1 MSKKKKIT
9 PKEEGYVFPT
19 EGGRIEDIH
28 TEELAGKSVSFDAHE
43 ITSKIIEFGKILTGL
58 SLYKYQEEAVY
69 AIIYSIITFSGDVK
83 TMLFSR
89 QSGKCFSPN
98 TKIRMADMSVRKIK
112 DVNVGDMVM
121 GIGGTPRKVIE
132 KHNGLSDMYEV
143 RKRTSYGKSY
153 KVNGEHELVFK
164 ERLKSGG
171 YRNRVLSVNDYLNE
185 PKWKRKD
192 AYVGYR
198 SPVNFEHKEVLL
210 DPYFLGIWLGDGRCD
225 SQAIC
230 TPDTPVINYLKEYAG
245 KLGYDVSIYSQGE
258 TEVAHSYAITKKVG
272 KQNVILNALRH
283 YNLVDNKHIPLEYL
297 YNDRDTRLELLAGL
311 VDSDGHHSSD
321 KGKERVIEIT
331 FRNRK
336 LARDVQYLAQSLGF
350 RCSLNSKKATIK
362 DIDFECMVYRLN
374 LYGALWEIPSKVERK
389 KVLEGELREN
399 PLHYGF
405 DVVPCGKGEFVG
417 IQVDRDNLFLLDDF
431 TVVHNSE
438 AMAFVIDTLTV
449 LLPALAKVIPDL
461 EQFSSGFR
469 IGLFAPQSDQVVTT
483 YSRAMTRINSAN
495 AEMVL
500 SDPDIDVYLE
510 SSARLELSNGSY
522 LAGQVASK
530 QSKIESKTYD
540 LVIVEEAQ
548 DVDDLIVQKCYAED
562 TLINLPYG
570 DYATIKDVV
579 ERKLPVLTPE
589 GKMKPSAWHNTGVQ
603 GVYKITLCNGRE
615 LEVTSQHRHL
625 VRRRN
630 VKESFE
636 LHTDKLKVGDRLAVP
651 DFTPTFGHY
660 GDYSMGVVI
669 GFLLGDG
676 CFSGSQVQFCGFE
689 EVWNFVSPHVEKL
702 GCVAFTNCFNKNG
715 LYEGTFRNVDGKN
728 TPNKIIGLLKDLGL
742 WGLKGENK
750 FIPNLPYSREFLVG
764 LICGLF
770 ESDGSVQALKKGN
783 IRYASISKK
792 LVYGLSL
799 QLQKFG
805 IHCSISVK
813 SNTGKGVYENTKPL
827 YELHIRD
834 SISVIRFCENFR
846 LVTKNEKLDKAK
858 LIAERINKKAGATKV
873 YDGNRYVR
881 IKSIEYTGEKQTY
894 CVTVPTEGHWII
906 ANGIVSGNSIEPM
919 LSATGGTLIKVGT
932 TGMVKNHFWYEIQHN
947 KNIDRK
953 IVDPRIKNHFEYDYK
968 RIIHDRRLQYD
979 IDHKRFHLNY
989 EADIQ
994 RKKERWGEDS
1004 QAFKL
1009 AYALIWDLESGMLLS
1024 DKEYNGIINRK
1035 LGLQDARNEDYVV
1048 AGLDIG
1054 KHPAETVLTIV
1065 KVFHGE
1071 DVFDRPY
1078 KQILAWACLGG
1089 LDYESQHHV
1098 IMDFIVEFN
1107 ISVIFADY
1115 TGVGKP
1121 VVDRLMYACGEYVT
1135 IEPYTFTAQ
1144 SKSDMWFNFL
1154 SDIQTHHLIVPANK
1168 KTRMTPEY
1176 MKFEEQMKNCQ
1187 KYYNGTYLVCE
1198 KSEGYF
1204 DDMVDSC
1211 ALACMAATYEQEVKE
1226 EMEVTPNP
1234 LYEGVTS
1241 TIQAIRRH
1249 SF

>member
-89 QSGKCFSPN
+89 QSGK
-98 TKIRMADMSVRKIK
+98 
-112 DVNVGDMVM
+112 
-121 GIGGTPRKVIE
+121 
-132 KHNGLSDMYEV
+132 
-143 RKRTSYGKSY
+143 
-153 KVNGEHELVFK
+153 
-164 ERLKSGG
+164 
-171 YRNRVLSVNDYLNE
+171 
-185 PKWKRKD
+185 
-192 AYVGYR
+192 
-198 SPVNFEHKEVLL
+198 
-210 DPYFLGIWLGDGRCD
+210 
-225 SQAIC
+225 
-230 TPDTPVINYLKEYAG
+230 
-245 KLGYDVSIYSQGE
+245 
-258 TEVAHSYAITKKVG
+258 
-272 KQNVILNALRH
+272 
-283 YNLVDNKHIPLEYL
+283 
-297 YNDRDTRLELLAGL
+297 
-311 VDSDGHHSSD
+311 
-321 KGKERVIEIT
+321 
-331 FRNRK
+331 
-336 LARDVQYLAQSLGF
+336 
-350 RCSLNSKKATIK
+350 
-362 DIDFECMVYRLN
+362 
-374 LYGALWEIPSKVERK
+374 
-389 KVLEGELREN
+389 
-399 PLHYGF
+399 
-405 DVVPCGKGEFVG
+405 
-417 IQVDRDNLFLLDDF
+417 
-431 TVVHNSE
+431 SE

-548 DVDDLIVQKCYAED
+548 DVDDLIVQK
-562 TLINLPYG
+562 
-570 DYATIKDVV
+570 
-579 ERKLPVLTPE
+579 
-589 GKMKPSAWHNTGVQ
+589 
-603 GVYKITLCNGRE
+603 
-615 LEVTSQHRHL
+615 
-625 VRRRN
+625 
-630 VKESFE
+630 
-636 LHTDKLKVGDRLAVP
+636 
-651 DFTPTFGHY
+651 
-660 GDYSMGVVI
+660 
-669 GFLLGDG
+669 
-676 CFSGSQVQFCGFE
+676 
-689 EVWNFVSPHVEKL
+689 
-702 GCVAFTNCFNKNG
+702 
-715 LYEGTFRNVDGKN
+715 
-728 TPNKIIGLLKDLGL
+728 
-742 WGLKGENK
+742 
-750 FIPNLPYSREFLVG
+750 
-764 LICGLF
+764 
-770 ESDGSVQALKKGN
+770 
-783 IRYASISKK
+783 
-792 LVYGLSL
+792 
-799 QLQKFG
+799 
-805 IHCSISVK
+805 
-813 SNTGKGVYENTKPL
+813 
-827 YELHIRD
+827 
-834 SISVIRFCENFR
+834 
-846 LVTKNEKLDKAK
+846 
-858 LIAERINKKAGATKV
+858 
-873 YDGNRYVR
+873 
-881 IKSIEYTGEKQTY
+881 
-894 CVTVPTEGHWII
+894 
-906 ANGIVSGNSIEPM
+906 SIEPM

-1035 LGLQDARNEDYVV
+1035 LGLQDARNGDYVV